1 MKSQQIKTEI
11 LSGLTISIALVPEA
25 ISFALLIGAAP
36 QVGLW
41 AAVIMALSTAIF
53 GGRPGLISGATGAT
67 AVILAGMVSANGMES
82 LALGV
87 ATAGIIQLLIWAT
100 GAWKIFAKIPNS
112 AISGFLIALAIMIFT
127 SQLNYL
133 KVGDPSVHQIGQTV
147 SLVILCAAAML
158 ISAKHFKFP
167 PALVAIAIGCIIG
180 IPLGIATVGNLSSVS
195 AEIPKLRTPDFNW
208 SMLFGVL
215 PYSFGVAVSG
225 LTESLLTVE
234 SVSRKLNESGDNE
247 RETFAQ
253 GLGNLISGFLSTM
266 GGCVLV
272 GQTNLNINAG
282 AKHRLSG
289 IISALGLIAIIL
301 IFSQYIEMIPL
312 AGLIGVMMVVVYQTG
327 DWKSILSTNLINQ
340 LTIVSTIVF
349 SLLTH
354 NLAIGVIIGTIVFY
368 ISKLIFKHDTIKE

>member
-100 GAWKIFAKIPNS
+100 GAWKIFAKIPHS

-133 KVGDPSVHQIGQTV
+133 KVGDPSVYQIGQTV
-147 SLVILCAAAML
+147 SLVILCAVAML

-167 PALVAIAIGCIIG
+167 PALVAISIGCIIG

-234 SVSRKLNESGDNE
+234 SVSHKLNESGDNE

-327 DWKSILSTNLINQ
+327 DWKSILSTNLINL

>member
-100 GAWKIFAKIPNS
+100 GAWKIFAKIPHS

-133 KVGDPSVHQIGQTV
+133 KVGDPSVYQIGQTV

-158 ISAKHFKFP
+158 ISAKYFKFP

-234 SVSRKLNESGDNE
+234 SVSHKLNESGDNE

-253 GLGNLISGFLSTM
+253 GIGNLISGFLSTM

-327 DWKSILSTNLINQ
+327 DWKSILSTNLINRW
-340 LTIVSTIVF
+340 TIVSTIVF

>member
-1 MKSQQIKTEI
+1 
-11 LSGLTISIALVPEA
+11 
-25 ISFALLIGAAP
+25 
-36 QVGLW
+36 
-41 AAVIMALSTAIF
+41 
-53 GGRPGLISGATGAT
+53 
-67 AVILAGMVSANGMES
+67 
-82 LALGV
+82 
-87 ATAGIIQLLIWAT
+87 
-100 GAWKIFAKIPNS
+100 
-112 AISGFLIALAIMIFT
+112 
-127 SQLNYL
+127 
-133 KVGDPSVHQIGQTV
+133 
-147 SLVILCAAAML
+147 
-158 ISAKHFKFP
+158 
-167 PALVAIAIGCIIG
+167 
-180 IPLGIATVGNLSSVS
+180 
-195 AEIPKLRTPDFNW
+195 
-208 SMLFGVL
+208 MLFGVL

-225 LTESLLTVE
+225 LTESLLTVD
-234 SVSRKLNESGDNE
+234 SVSHKLNESGDSE

-327 DWKSILSTNLINQ
+327 DWKSILSTTLINRV
-340 LTIVSTIVF
+340 TIVSTIAF

-368 ISKLIFKHDTIKE
+368 ISKLIFKHDTSKK

>member
-1 MKSQQIKTEI
+1 MKRQQIKTEI

-100 GAWKIFAKIPNS
+100 GTWKIFAKIPHS

-133 KVGDPSVHQIGQTV
+133 KVGDPSVYQIGQTV

-234 SVSRKLNESGDNE
+234 SVSHKLNESGDNE

-253 GLGNLISGFLSTM
+253 GLGNLMSGFLSTM

-327 DWKSILSTNLINQ
+327 DWKSILSTNLINL

>member
-100 GAWKIFAKIPNS
+100 GSWKIFTRIPHS

-133 KVGDPSVHQIGQTV
+133 KVGDPSSYQIGQTV
-147 SLVILCAAAML
+147 SLVILCGVAML
-158 ISAKHFKFP
+158 ISAKYFKFP
-167 PALVAIAIGCIIG
+167 PALVAIAVGCIVG
-180 IPLGIATVGNLSSVS
+180 IPLGLATVGHLSPVS
-195 AEIPKLRTPDFNW
+195 AEIPKLRTPAFDW
-208 SMLFGVL
+208 QMLFGVL

-225 LTESLLTVE
+225 LTESLLTVD
-234 SVSRKLNESGDNE
+234 SVSHKLNESGDKE

-289 IISALGLIAIIL
+289 IISALGLISIVL

-327 DWKSILSTNLINQ
+327 DWKSILSTNLINL
-340 LTIVSTIVF
+340 LTIISTIVF

>member
-100 GAWKIFAKIPNS
+100 GAWKIFAKIPHS

-133 KVGDPSVHQIGQTV
+133 KVGDPSVYQIGQTV

-234 SVSRKLNESGDNE
+234 SVSHKLNESGDNE

-327 DWKSILSTNLINQ
+327 DWKSILSTNLINL

>member
-1 MKSQQIKTEI
+1 MKSQQIRTEI

-67 AVILAGMVSANGMES
+67 AVILAGMISANGMES

-87 ATAGIIQLLIWAT
+87 AAAGIIQLLIWAT
-100 GAWKIFAKIPNS
+100 GAWKIFAKIPHS

-133 KVGDPSVHQIGQTV
+133 KVGDPSSYQIGQTV

-158 ISAKHFKFP
+158 VSAKHFKFP

-225 LTESLLTVE
+225 LTESLLTVD
-234 SVSRKLNESGDNE
+234 SVSHKLNESGDKE

-327 DWKSILSTNLINQ
+327 DWKSILSTNLINL

>member
-100 GAWKIFAKIPNS
+100 GAWKIFAKIPHS

-133 KVGDPSVHQIGQTV
+133 KVGDPSVYQIGQTV

-167 PALVAIAIGCIIG
+167 PALVAISIGCIIG

-225 LTESLLTVE
+225 LTDSLLTVE
-234 SVSRKLNESGDNE
+234 SVSHKLNESGDNE

-253 GLGNLISGFLSTM
+253 GLGNLMSGFLSTM

-327 DWKSILSTNLINQ
+327 DWKSILSTNLINL

-368 ISKLIFKHDTIKE
+368 ISKLIFNHDTIKE

>member
-1 MKSQQIKTEI
+1 LKSQQIKTEI

-67 AVILAGMVSANGMES
+67 AVILAAMVSANGMGS

-100 GAWKIFAKIPNS
+100 GAWKVFAKIPHS

-133 KVGDPSVHQIGQTV
+133 KVGDPSVYQIGQTV

-195 AEIPKLRTPDFNW
+195 VEIPKLHTPDFSW

-225 LTESLLTVE
+225 LTESLLTVD
-234 SVSRKLNESGDNE
+234 SVSHKLNESGDSE

-327 DWKSILSTNLINQ
+327 DWKSILSTTLINRV
-340 LTIVSTIVF
+340 TIVSTIAF

-368 ISKLIFKHDTIKE
+368 ISKLIFKHDTSKK

>member
-87 ATAGIIQLLIWAT
+87 ATAGIIQLLIWST
-100 GAWKIFAKIPNS
+100 GAWKIFAKIPHS

-133 KVGDPSVHQIGQTV
+133 KVGDPSVYQIGQTV
-147 SLVILCAAAML
+147 SLVILCAVAML

-167 PALVAIAIGCIIG
+167 PALVAISIGCIIG

-234 SVSRKLNESGDNE
+234 SVSHKLNESGDNE

-327 DWKSILSTNLINQ
+327 DWKSILSTNLINL

>member
-67 AVILAGMVSANGMES
+67 AVILAGMISANGMES

-87 ATAGIIQLLIWAT
+87 AAAGIIQLLIWAT
-100 GAWKIFAKIPNS
+100 GAWKIFAKIPHS

-133 KVGDPSVHQIGQTV
+133 KVGDPSVYQIGQTV

-208 SMLFGVL
+208 SMVFGVL

-225 LTESLLTVE
+225 LTESLLTVD
-234 SVSRKLNESGDNE
+234 SVSHKLNESGDKE

-289 IISALGLIAIIL
+289 IISAFGLIAIVL

-327 DWKSILSTNLINQ
+327 DWKSILSTNLINL